1 MNASPADR
9 LAFDKGTVRTVDQD
23 GRLHIEVTNISKA
36 NVCPYLGSEIPDDDG
51 NGGTLNLQP
60 DRVYQLLR
68 DPEELEK
75 AAKTFNGI
83 PLLSKHVPVSADAPQ
98 QSLVVGSTG
107 TDAEFVAPYLRNSL
121 VVWTADAIAGIE
133 NEEQRELSCAYRYR
147 ADMTPGIY
155 QGMPY
160 DGVMRDL
167 RGNHVA
173 LVGSGRCG
181 SDVLVGD
188 SQLESLNMKS
198 KPLSRRAILAKGA
211 LLGSVKPKLATDA
224 QLDLSK
230 LLEGVTAANWLNK
243 KPGIVAAIKPKL
255 AKDADIADVVKLLD
269 GLDSDKEG
277 SDEDDTDML
286 DAVDADPAEELL
298 AMLRGKLTDEDLESF
313 GGKLREKLAPKAE
326 DDEPVLVGA
335 GKESSDSTDATPAPK
350 NLGGEKVS
358 VSKSAM
364 DAAIKAAADSAKK
377 SAIKVMRDIAEAEE
391 VVRPYVG
398 KMVAQDSTEAVYSAA
413 LKAMG
418 VDITGVHPS
427 ALRAVLQAQPKP
439 GEQRRTVVAQ
449 DAAPAADF
457 SSRFP
462 GLVGLKSV

>member
-1 MNASPADR
+1 MPLCHGAY
-9 LAFDKGTVRTVDQD
+9 
-23 GRLHIEVTNISKA
+23 EVLTLGKAAHTKPQSSSK
-36 NVCPYLGSEIPDDDG
+36 
-51 NGGTLNLQP
+51 
-60 DRVYQLLR
+60 R
-68 DPEELEK
+68 DPTK
-75 AAKTFNGI
+75 
-83 PLLSKHVPVSADAPQ
+83 PQ
-98 QSLVVGSTG
+98 NATS
-107 TDAEFVAPYLRNSL
+107 
-121 VVWTADAIAGIE
+121 
-133 NEEQRELSCAYRYR
+133 
-147 ADMTPGIY
+147 
-155 QGMPY
+155 
-160 DGVMRDL
+160 
-167 RGNHVA
+167 A